1 MWLRHEPN
9 KNHADYR
16 SLAAPK
22 LHGSWRV
29 HACVVARGN
38 TGIWLCKAFPFPS
51 FPHRQLC
58 PFLPLPKSV
67 GTQSPVTTTH
77 RVTSAMQSQVNHCVR
92 TFVLHVLSSS
102 GHSGYTRLWSK
113 LQTAKNLQN
122 ATHWFDEKYS
132 WMIPSPHVNDQQCN
146 PLFAQKQMEQ
156 HYMCRML

>member
-38 TGIWLCKAFPFPS
+38 TGIWLCKAFPFPT

-58 PFLPLPKSV
+58 PFLPPQV
-67 GTQSPVTTTH
+67 RRHT
-77 RVTSAMQSQVNHCVR
+77 VTSHHYSSRHLCNAITGESLRQDLCAAC
-92 TFVLHVLSSS
+92 TFLVCALKLHMPLVQTLNNRKPPEYHTLIRWFHHHMWMILHASEI
-102 GHSGYTRLWSK
+102 
-113 LQTAKNLQN
+113 QTACWIV
-122 ATHWFDEKYS
+122 T
-132 WMIPSPHVNDQQCN
+132 PSPGRLVLKTAIC
-146 PLFAQKQMEQ
+146 
-156 HYMCRML
+156 